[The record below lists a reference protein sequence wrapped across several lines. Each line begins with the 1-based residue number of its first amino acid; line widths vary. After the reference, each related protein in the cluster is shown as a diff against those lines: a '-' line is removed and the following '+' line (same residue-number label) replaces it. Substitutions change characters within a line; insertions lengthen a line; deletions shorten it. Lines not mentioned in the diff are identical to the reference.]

1 MPMDSVKLRPRY
13 FLTLSVAVVCLAVG
27 FLSGRI
33 SSRSSS
39 NIISKEENHS
49 KPPLSGPIIIAN
61 QINFAV
67 ITNLIVVLD
76 KLTNARCLQ
85 MVKGYSMLNS
95 KERLLRECTSHKV
108 QLITDLSAFL
118 TMDGLEKEDLI
129 EILETQCSAEI
140 SAIEGISSVPHSYEE
155 VLSRLGPDDM
165 LLYCFFVSKFRILML
180 ENIESAIVFKMRNQ
194 EMSDLRKHIDSEF
207 APL

>member
-1 MPMDSVKLRPRY
+1 MDSVKLRPRY
-13 FLTLSVAVVCLAVG
+13 FLALSVAVVCLAVG
-27 FLSGRI
+27 FLCGRI
-33 SSRSSS
+33 SSRSSC
-39 NIISKEENHS
+39 NIISKDERHI
-49 KPPLSGPIIIAN
+49 KPQFNGPVIIAN
-61 QINFAV
+61 QVNFAV

-108 QLITDLSAFL
+108 QLITDISSLL
-118 TMDGLEKEDLI
+118 TMDGLEKKDLI
-129 EILETQCSAEI
+129 ESLETQCSAEI

-155 VLSRLGPDDM
+155 VLSRLNRDEM
-165 LLYCFFVSKFRILML
+165 LLYCFLVSKFRILML

-194 EMSDLRKHIDSEF
+194 ELSDLQKHIDSEF
-207 APL
+207 TPL